1 MLYLEYVK
9 LHGPEL
15 GLAVGVVSDVHKVP
29 NLRSIDL
36 LDLEK
41 NVITHPGAE
50 TGVGWGAKVFYAREV
65 CAHF

>member
-29 NLRSIDL
+29 NLWSIDL

-41 NVITHPGAE
+41 KRKYSHPGAE
-50 TGVGWGAKVFYAREV
+50 TGF
-65 CAHF
+65 

>member
-29 NLRSIDL
+29 DLWSIDL

-41 NVITHPGAE
+41 
-50 TGVGWGAKVFYAREV
+50 KRK
-65 CAHF
+65 